1 MGTKDASERVR
12 LLGQLDLAAAAEVMT
27 GEAFWSIQKRVG
39 AALSVPRA
47 KVAVPSCNASGK
59 TWQAGRYA
67 LAFYNAF
74 TPGTPCVQCDPTGTK
89 GGCRG
94 SKVIT
99 TSSKESHLRD
109 NLWGEIR
116 NAEAKIRARGIDL
129 PGSLYDGDLR
139 LTDGPD
145 HFILGQSSASAEGMQ
160 GYHAAHKLII
170 GDEATSV
177 DSEVQLAITRLLAS
191 SDSRILLIYNPTT
204 PDTYASTMN
213 RSSAFTTIRISAWDT
228 PAFTGENMPDG
239 ANLIGP
245 AFLDDLRAQGMGE
258 GTFEWVTS
266 IEALDWDVGDDVLVS
281 VLWYDRQT
289 RDAGEYGRGTRQL
302 GVDIAAYGS
311 DENVIAFRDGNQ
323 ILEIRTFPSMATVDF
338 VRGPVTKAVLD
349 FQPDIV
355 VYDGDGVGA
364 GAAGY
369 FDDLKRNLRP
379 GASVLPFRGGKASQ
393 SARFYNQR
401 SQWYWALRQMFE
413 SGDVIVATRDD
424 KFRSQVTDIHYS
436 VPLGKIKIETKQEM
450 KKRSKSSPDRADAV
464 MYSFAYSEFI
474 RAADDNV
481 RSTTTLADR
490 LGLPDQSDAAMWQR
504 VLNGHKKHPPV
515 NPVTGVPD

>member
-1 MGTKDASERVR
+1 MATKDASERVR
-12 LLGQLDLAAAAEVMT
+12 LLGQMDLAAAAEVMT
-27 GEAFWSIQKRVG
+27 GESFWSVQKRIG

-59 TWQAGRYA
+59 TWQAARYA
-67 LAFYNAF
+67 LAFYNSF
-74 TPGTPCVQCDPTGTK
+74 TPGTPCVQCDPTGRR

-116 NAEAKIRARGIDL
+116 NAESLIRARGIDL
-129 PGSLYDGDLR
+129 PGRLYDGDLR
-139 LTDGPD
+139 LFDSAN
-145 HFILGQSSASAEGMQ
+145 HFIIGQSAASAEGMQ

-177 DSEVQLAITRLLAS
+177 DDEVQLAITRLLAS

-204 PDTYASTMN
+204 PATYASTMN
-213 RSSAFTTIRISAWDT
+213 RSPSFTSIRIAAWDT
-228 PAFTGENMPDG
+228 PAFTGEPMPDG
-239 ANLIGP
+239 SNLITA

-258 GTFEWVTS
+258 GTFEWQTS
-266 IEALDWDVGDDVLVS
+266 IEALDWDTGDDVLIP
-281 VLWYDRQT
+281 LHWYERQT
-289 RDAGEYGRGTRQL
+289 REAGERGKGTRQL

-311 DENVIAFRDGNQ
+311 DENVIAMRDGNQ

-338 VRGPVTKAVLD
+338 VRGPVTEAAMD
-349 FQPDIV
+349 FQPDCV

-369 FDDLKRNLRP
+369 FDDLKQHLRP
-379 GASVLPFRGGKASQ
+379 GAQVLPFRGGKGSQ
-393 SARFYNQR
+393 SPRFFNQR
-401 SQWYWALRQMFE
+401 SQWYWSLRQLFE
-413 SGDVIVATRDD
+413 SGDAVVAINDP
-424 KFRSQVTDIHYS
+424 KLAEQLTDIHYS
-436 VPLGKIKIETKQEM
+436 VPLGKIKIETKPEM
-450 KKRSKSSPDRADAV
+450 KKRSKRSPDRADAL
-464 MYSFAYSEFI
+464 MYSFAYSEFL
-474 RAADDNV
+474 RAADVVV
-481 RSTTTLADR
+481 RNKSSLADR
-490 LGLPDQSDAAMWQR
+490 LGLPDQSEAAMWRQMTSR
-504 VLNGHKKHPPV
+504 HKNPPV